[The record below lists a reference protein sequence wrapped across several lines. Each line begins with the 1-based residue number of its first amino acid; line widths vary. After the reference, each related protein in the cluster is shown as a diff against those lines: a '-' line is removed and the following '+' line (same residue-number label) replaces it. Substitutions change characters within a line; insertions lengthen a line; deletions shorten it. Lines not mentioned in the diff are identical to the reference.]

1 MRFANRK
8 PSLLIVAVRSS
19 KNDWSIKDLD
29 RVVEIDPVFDAI
41 KLVLLFVP
49 IEGSQDQFSYL
60 FVRHNPRSRPEEIAA
75 FIAFLPGRGG
85 ALPSQILYIQSY
97 CVLVKGNGF

>member
-1 MRFANRK
+1 MGKNHRYDSIMRFANRE
-8 PSLLIVAVRSS
+8 PSLLIVAVRLT

-29 RVVEIDPVFDAI
+29 RVVEIDAVFDAI

-60 FVRHNPRSRPEEIAA
+60 FVRHNPRSRPEEIAT
-75 FIAFLPGRGG
+75 FIALLPGVRWGV
-85 ALPSQILYIQSY
+85 AP
-97 CVLVKGNGF
+97 